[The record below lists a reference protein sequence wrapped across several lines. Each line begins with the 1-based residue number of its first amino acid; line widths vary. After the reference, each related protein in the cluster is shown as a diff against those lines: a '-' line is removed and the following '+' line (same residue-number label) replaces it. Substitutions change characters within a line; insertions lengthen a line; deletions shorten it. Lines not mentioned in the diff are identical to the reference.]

1 MASEKNAK
9 NRHRNIALGL
19 IFGVITL
26 LAGIYALRGVLIAP
40 HVRTFLERTVE
51 ANLGLKISIGEI
63 DGSYFSDIELKNVAT
78 VKRLTDGPL
87 TNLKLHRLKMTYHLW
102 DFFGGL
108 PSFLAGSAIVMEGA
122 QLSIDLTG
130 EMTADDEQNALEDIV
145 LPSILPRMDIHNSS
159 LQVKGTG
166 YETRFDG
173 IFFAARSAQPGQ
185 SRFQL
190 RVAQWSLHHPE
201 LRNISAALEAELFY
215 SKENLI
221 VEKLLVD
228 KQLIVKSATIGLGGM
243 PHQIPFE
250 ILLNL
255 AGGQLNASGRI
266 AAERL
271 HVAVSGSDIDLG
283 RIFKHLDS
291 GNLPCGGRLA
301 LHGRLNLLLSDP
313 RDMTGDLK
321 VQVFNAAIQDTVFGQ
336 LVFRLLADGRYL
348 QVEDLQLTN
357 TANRLS
363 ISQASVPA
371 GVVFEADL
379 DSILRSLTVDWRLEG
394 TNIPSLLRV
403 AGVGFGDHADQMPP
417 HRLILSGRMADGKL
431 MVPEGRLDVEGGY
444 ILLKAADITL
454 PIGEQTLKESPL
466 AGELNVDLPEVQ
478 NLSRIFALPAMGG
491 AIKGKISVSGTLQA
505 PQGEVRISGRAL
517 TYRNQRLGNFSMRA
531 KADTRRVTVEAA
543 MLERDKDR
551 AIVNGTF
558 ILAGKSFNNLNIE
571 LSVVDLAP
579 YLPELFFLPGSA
591 PKKVPDI
598 HGGVKAAVKLD
609 GPFTAPTG
617 SLSLQ
622 ARQMRIEGTPLGN
635 ADVDLKFSADAI
647 TVSSAVF
654 QNLNDRL
661 QLSGL
666 ILHRQKRL
674 DDLRLLIEI
683 SDLSKYK
690 NLWTPITFD
699 VSGTL
704 QSRLHAAGDFAYP
717 DAELDL
723 RLENFGFKDF
733 QLKKGSIRLK
743 SAGRHIS
750 IQSAEIKTDRQ
761 RLQLAGDIQ
770 RNADDTEFDITLKE
784 GSISG
789 QRTLL
794 ALERAATC
802 RLFRTGRI
810 IFDNVAL
817 AGPVGRVS
825 INGLFNPGGPLD
837 LRIAVSDL
845 TGDGWFGPIFA
856 DRLQFK
862 GLDADLRV
870 SGQAGAPFLTVKG
883 AVDNLGSRDIPMAF
897 SGRFNVEYGRQVFKI
912 HEFTWQGTKGQ
923 QVELNGTFPLD
934 PLHSDLLAAG
944 PIALNGRV
952 RIDNAGV
959 LGFIIPWAESLG
971 GSIQSDFNLSGT
983 WKRPRGRLH
992 LAVNDLKRPDAIRPL
1007 PPGPYSVTADVQIN
1021 ADLVTLESLEA
1032 YSSGWRVQVQ
1042 GQWRGA
1048 PTLPDLMGS
1057 PAPKATGQVKLA
1069 GSLNVSD
1076 LSWVA
1081 REVGG
1086 VRRLNGRLEAQGL
1099 LQGPITAPE
1108 ADAVIKLSDAEIAPD
1123 FDMPSLRGLNL
1134 EAAVTPEAVD
1144 IRSLTGELGGAPFKL
1159 TGSWKFSGDTGPGPD
1174 LRLHGENLLLYRSE
1188 GSRLRADTDL
1198 TLKGPPAR
1206 LELSGEV
1213 AVVDGQFSK
1222 NFGVIEGFATVGKSD
1237 SRRGFELFS
1246 IQKAPWRNM
1255 IFNVRITAKKPF
1267 IVRNNLIRGSVR
1279 PDLVLKGSGDIPLL
1293 SGNVYVESTR
1303 LYLPAGR
1310 MQLETG
1316 LVRFDQ
1322 TDPERPRLDLIGT
1335 ATMLGYDITAVI
1347 EGPYDEPVITLSSI
1361 PPLPNEEL
1369 LMLLLTGQPPKSST
1383 ARSNATRQGLNVAV
1397 FLGRDLLTRMSD
1409 DDSGETFESIMD
1421 RFDVEIGRGITQRG
1435 EDTINSQFR
1444 VADDILVDGDSLYL
1458 TGERDYFD
1466 YYNGGIRLVFRFR

>member
-9 NRHRNIALGL
+9 NRLQSIALGL
-19 IFGVITL
+19 IFGVIIL
-26 LAGIYALRGVLIAP
+26 LSGIYALRSVLIAP
-40 HVRTFLERTVE
+40 HIRTFLERTVE
-51 ANLGLKISIGEI
+51 ANLGLKIAINEIG
-63 DGSYFSDIELKNVAT
+63 GSYLSDIELKNVTT
-78 VKRLTDGPL
+78 VRRLTDGPL
-87 TNLKLHRLKMTYHLW
+87 TNLKLHRFKMTYHLW
-102 DFFGGL
+102 DLFGGL

-130 EMTADDEQNALEDIV
+130 ETADDEKNALEEIV
-145 LPSILPRMDIHNSS
+145 APSILPRMDIHNSS
-159 LQVKGTG
+159 IQVKGTG

-173 IFFAARSAQPGQ
+173 IFFAARSAQAGQ

-190 RVAQWSLHHPE
+190 RVAQWSLHHPD
-201 LRNISAALEAELFY
+201 LRNISAALEADLFY
-215 SKENLI
+215 SNENLI
-221 VEKLLVD
+221 IEKLLVD
-228 KQLIVKSATIGLGGM
+228 KQLIVKSATFGLGGM

-250 ILLNL
+250 MHLNL

-291 GNLPCGGRLA
+291 GSLPCGGRLA

-313 RDMTGDLK
+313 RDMLGDLK
-321 VQVFNAAIQDTVFGQ
+321 IQVFNGFVQDAIFRQ

-348 QVEDLQLTN
+348 RVEDLQLTN
-357 TANRLS
+357 SANRLS

-379 DSILRSLTVDWRLEG
+379 DSILRSLAADWRLEG
-394 TNIPSLLRV
+394 TNIPSLLTI
-403 AGVGFGDHADQMPP
+403 AGVGFGDHADQIPP
-417 HRLILSGRMADGKL
+417 HRLILSGRMANGKL

-444 ILLKAADITL
+444 ILLKAADIAL

-491 AIKGKISVSGTLQA
+491 AIKGKVSVSGTLQA

-517 TYRNQRLGNFSMRA
+517 TYRNQRLGNFSIQA
-531 KADTRRVTVEAA
+531 KADTRRVTVKAA

-551 AIVNGTF
+551 VIGNGTL
-558 ILAGKSFNNLNIE
+558 ILAGKSFDNLNIE

-579 YLPELFFLPGSA
+579 YFPELFFLLGSA
-591 PKKVPDI
+591 PEKVPDI
-598 HGGVKAAVKLD
+598 HAGLKAAVKLD
-609 GPFTAPTG
+609 GPFTGPTG
-617 SLSLQ
+617 SLNLQ
-622 ARQMRIEGTPLGN
+622 ARHIRIEGTPLGN
-635 ADVDLKFSADAI
+635 ADVDLQFSADAI

-661 QLSGL
+661 QLSGS

-690 NLWTPITFD
+690 RLWTPITLD
-699 VSGTL
+699 VSGSL
-704 QSRLHAAGDFAYP
+704 QSRLHAAGDFVYP
-717 DAELDL
+717 NAELDL
-723 RLENFGFKDF
+723 RLENFGFKEF
-733 QLKKGSIRLK
+733 QLKKGSIQLK
-743 SAGRHIS
+743 STGRQIS
-750 IQSAEIKTDRQ
+750 IQSAEIKMDRQ

-770 RNADDTEFDITLKE
+770 RNADDTEFNITLNK

-794 ALERAATC
+794 ALEHAATC

-817 AGPVGRVS
+817 AGPVGRAS
-825 INGLFNPGGPLD
+825 INGLFDPGGPLD
-837 LRIAVSDL
+837 LRITMSDL
-845 TGDGWFGPIFA
+845 TGDGWFDPIFA

-862 GLDADLRV
+862 GLDVDLRV
-870 SGQAGAPFLTVKG
+870 SGQADAPFFTVKG
-883 AVDNLGSRDIPMAF
+883 TVDNLGSRDIPMAF

-934 PLHSDLLAAG
+934 PLHSDVLAAG

-959 LGFIIPWAESLG
+959 LAFIIPWAESLG

-983 WKRPRGRLH
+983 WKRPSGRLH

-1007 PPGPYSVTADVQIN
+1007 PPGPYSVTGDVQIN
-1021 ADLVTLESLEA
+1021 GDLLILESLDA
-1032 YSSGWRVQVQ
+1032 YSSGWRLQVQ

-1048 PTLPDLMGS
+1048 PTLPDLLGS
-1057 PAPKATGQVKLA
+1057 PAAKATGQVKLA
-1069 GSLNVSD
+1069 GSLIVSD

-1099 LQGPITAPE
+1099 LQGPITAPK
-1108 ADAVIKLSDAEIAPD
+1108 ADAVIKLSDAEFAPD

-1134 EAAVTPEAVD
+1134 EAKVTPEAVD
-1144 IRSLTGELGGAPFKL
+1144 VRSLTGELGGAPFEL
-1159 TGSWKFSGDTGPGPD
+1159 TGSWKFSGDTDPGPD
-1174 LRLHGENLLLYRSE
+1174 LRLRGENLLLYRSE
-1188 GSRLRADTDL
+1188 GSQLRADTDL
-1198 TLKGPPAR
+1198 TLKGPLAR
-1206 LELSGEV
+1206 LELAGEV

-1246 IQKAPWRNM
+1246 IQKAPWRDM
-1255 IFNVRITAKKPF
+1255 IFNVRITAKRPF

-1279 PDLVLKGSGDIPLL
+1279 PDLVLKGSGEIPLL

-1322 TDPERPRLDLIGT
+1322 TDPEHPRIDLIGT

-1369 LMLLLTGQPPKSST
+1369 LMLLLTGHPPKSSA

-1409 DDSGETFESIMD
+1409 DDSGETFESILD

-1435 EDTINSQFR
+1435 EDTIHSQFR
-1444 VADDILVDGDSLYL
+1444 VADDILMDGDSLYL

-1466 YYNGGIRLVFRFR
+1466 YYNGGIKLVFRFR